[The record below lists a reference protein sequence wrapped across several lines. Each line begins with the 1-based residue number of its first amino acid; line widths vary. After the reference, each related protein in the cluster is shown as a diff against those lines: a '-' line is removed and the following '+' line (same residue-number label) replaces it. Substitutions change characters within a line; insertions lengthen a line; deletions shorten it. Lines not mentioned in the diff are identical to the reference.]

1 MEKRVSNMWEL
12 YDALLA
18 GLPRTG
24 TVARTTAGER
34 WTLVETDMGGAGYAM
49 TTEGD
54 SIAPRYPNGIEGMR
68 IRVAAEA
75 ARSWNFIEAGLGV
88 AAINAYYNTPERMA
102 ELGCAEPYDNYCL
115 RGLDVTGRKVGLI
128 GRLRMPPGTLDTAES
143 VYILEKHPK
152 PGDYPDSACE
162 FILPDCDIVL
172 ITGSSIVNKT
182 LPRLLE
188 LCRNAFVVLTGP
200 TVPLCPA
207 LLDCGIDRLAG
218 MVVTDHAGARRHA
231 AECLEGPPYPYG
243 RTFLLGR
250 GL

>member
-1 MEKRVSNMWEL
+1 MWEL
-12 YDALLA
+12 YDTLLS

-24 TVARTTAGER
+24 VVTRAIPGER
-34 WTLVETDMGGAGYAM
+34 WTLVETEAGGAGYAM
-49 TTEGD
+49 TTEGG
-54 SIAPRYPNGIEGMR
+54 SRPAMFPNGIEGMR

-75 ARSWNFIEAGLGV
+75 AKSWNLVEAGLGV
-88 AAINAYYNTPERMA
+88 AAINAYYNTAERMA

-115 RGLDVTGRKVGLI
+115 RGVDVAGRKVGLI
-128 GRLRMPPGTLDTAES
+128 GHLRMPPGTLDAAES
-143 VYILEKHPK
+143 VRILEKHPK
-152 PGDYPDSACE
+152 PGDYPDTACE

-188 LCRNAFVVLTGP
+188 LCKNAYVVLTGP

-207 LLDCGIDRLAG
+207 LLECGIDRLAG
-218 MVVTDHAGARRHA
+218 MVVTDRAGARRHA

-243 RTFLLGR
+243 CTFLLGR
-250 GL
+250 DV

>member
-1 MEKRVSNMWEL
+1 MWEL
-12 YDALLA
+12 YDTLA
-18 GLPRTG
+18 SGLPRTG
-24 TVARTTAGER
+24 TVTRATAGER
-34 WTLVETDMGGAGYAM
+34 WTLVETDLGGAGHAM
-49 TTEGD
+49 TTEGE
-54 SIAPRYPNGIEGMR
+54 SIPARFPNGIEGMR

-75 ARSWNFIEAGLGV
+75 AKSWNFIEAGLGV

-115 RGLDVTGRKVGLI
+115 RGIDVAGKKVGLI
-128 GRLRMPPGTLDTAES
+128 GHLRMPPGTLDAAES
-143 VYILEKHPK
+143 VRILEKNPK
-152 PGDYPDSACE
+152 PGDYPDTACE

-188 LCRNAFVVLTGP
+188 LCKNAYVVLTGP

-207 LLDCGIDRLAG
+207 LLERGIDRLAG
-218 MVVTDHAGARRHA
+218 MVVTDRAGARWHA

-250 GL
+250 DI